1 MQVPRWPAHHCA
13 RTDAGPFHNNVRE
26 GTLTLKRVTKTARR
40 ALSVASEE
48 VETLPADECDLSVLT
63 DTFGFLIRACQV
75 QAFRGFYQTLGNTGL
90 TPGSYA
96 TLALIGANPGV
107 RQGFVASLL
116 AFREPNMARLVKE
129 LDEAGLITR
138 QPLPHDRRATGLE
151 LTEKGREFMAGIQP
165 RIAELEESYTQNLS
179 AAERRTLMTLLKKVF
194 RQGSDLDDTFEF
206 HDH

>member
-1 MQVPRWPAHHCA
+1 M
-13 RTDAGPFHNNVRE
+13 
-26 GTLTLKRVTKTARR
+26 
-40 ALSVASEE
+40 ASEE
-48 VETLPADECDLSVLT
+48 VQTLPADECNLSVLT

-75 QAFRGFYQTLGNTGL
+75 QAFRGFYEALGNTGL

-96 TLALIGANPGV
+96 TLALIGANRGV

-129 LDEAGLITR
+129 LGEAGLIAR

-151 LTEKGREFMAGIQP
+151 LTEKGRAFMESIEP
-165 RIAELEESYTQNLS
+165 RIAELEDSYTENLS
-179 AAERRTLMTLLKKVF
+179 AAERKTLMTLLKKVY
-194 RQGSDLDDTFEF
+194 RRGSHLDDTFEF